1 MKERQ
6 KLVQTDGIDLATF
19 GQQLR
24 HLRRARGLTLT
35 ELGERVGR
43 APSALSLLEN
53 GRREPKLSLIE
64 QLAAVLSVPT
74 AELLS
79 RQPPSR
85 RAQLEIALADAQQDP
100 SYRRLG
106 LPQLRIGPRVPTEVL
121 EHLVAVAAELR
132 AQRSKPTATPEE
144 ARAAN
149 AALRDAMR
157 ERGNYF
163 DAIEREAAGALQ
175 AGGYSGGALSQGML
189 VSVVSHHGFA
199 VRYVQDLPRSVRS
212 LTDLRNRRIYVKQES
227 VGAHSPR
234 AIVLQALG
242 HFLLDHQVPRD
253 FADFLRQRVE
263 ANYFAAAVLMPE
275 NSAASVLVR
284 AKQDRDLAVE
294 DLVDLFSV
302 SYEMAAHRFTN
313 LATHHLDLPCHFV
326 KNDASGIIYKAYEND
341 GVVFPAD
348 PSGAIEGQRLC
359 RQWSGRQVFGAA
371 DRFSPYCQYSDTP
384 SGTYFCVA
392 QVDPRADLGF
402 AITLGVPFEHSR
414 WFRGREATT
423 RTRSACP
430 DGECCSRPPA
440 ALAERWEGRAWP
452 SARAHSHILSALPPA
467 ASLAS
472 TTPTSTSSS
481 TATPR
486 NNPYCR
492 LRSPRTSLAIWWIFC
507 SVWTSEASAFAVRS
521 AARRSRMVGFRLV
534 CVAGFVL
541 RNNPMIPSSRLT
553 PPGGSHTRATRI
565 MRFHVAIRADITVGG
580 RLGGRRSLTS
590 HDVPFGIIILGLRA
604 AAFPRPEPRCYL

>member
-1 MKERQ
+1 MSFTMKDRQ
-6 KLVQTDGIDLATF
+6 KLVETDGIDLATF

-24 HLRRARGLTLT
+24 HLRRARGLTLA
-35 ELGERVGR
+35 ELGDRVGR
-43 APSALSLLEN
+43 APSVLSLLEN

-64 QLAAVLSVPT
+64 QLATALSVPP

-85 RAQLEIALADAQQDP
+85 RAQLEIALAEAQQDP

-106 LPQLRIGPRVPTEVL
+106 LPQLKVGARVPTDVL

-149 AALRDAMR
+149 AALREAMR

-163 DAIEREAAGALQ
+163 DAIEREAASALR

-212 LTDLRNRRIYVKQES
+212 LTDLRNRRIYVKQEP

-234 AIVLQALG
+234 AVVLQALG

-263 ANYFAAAVLMPE
+263 ANYFAAAVLIPE
-275 NSAASVLVR
+275 PAAVTVLAG
-284 AKQDRDLAVE
+284 AKQTRDLAVE
-294 DLVDLFSV
+294 DLTDLFSV

-313 LATHHLDLPCHFV
+313 LATHHLGLPCHFV

-384 SGTYFCVA
+384 SGTYFCIA

-440 ALAERWEGRAWP
+440 ALASRWEGQAWP
-452 SARAHSHILSALPPA
+452 SARAHSHILSALP
-467 ASLAS
+467 
-472 TTPTSTSSS
+472 
-481 TATPR
+481 
-486 NNPYCR
+486 
-492 LRSPRTSLAIWWIFC
+492 
-507 SVWTSEASAFAVRS
+507 
-521 AARRSRMVGFRLV
+521 
-534 CVAGFVL
+534 AGSF
-541 RNNPMIPSSRLT
+541 
-553 PPGGSHTRATRI
+553 PG
-565 MRFHVAIRADITVGG
+565 VDDADIYEFLD
-580 RLGGRRSLTS
+580 RNAR
-590 HDVPFGIIILGLRA
+590 D
-604 AAFPRPEPRCYL
+604 

>member
-1 MKERQ
+1 MKDRQ
-6 KLVQTDGIDLATF
+6 NLVQTDGIDLITL
-19 GQQLR
+19 GQRLR

-64 QLAAVLSVPT
+64 QLATALSVPVSD
-74 AELLS
+74 LLS

-106 LPQLRIGPRVPTEVL
+106 LPQLKIGARVPTDVL

-132 AQRSKPTATPEE
+132 AQGSKPTATPEE

-149 AALRDAMR
+149 AALREAMR
-157 ERGNYF
+157 ERDNYF
-163 DAIEREAAGALQ
+163 EVIEREAADALS
-175 AGGYSGGALSQGML
+175 AGGYSGGAVTQGML

-199 VRYVQDLPRSVRS
+199 VRYIQDLPRSVRS
-212 LTDLRNRRIYVKQES
+212 LTDLRNRRIYVKQEP
-227 VGAHSPR
+227 VGPHSPR

-242 HFLLDHQVPRD
+242 HFLLGHQVPRD

-263 ANYFAAAVLMPE
+263 ANYFAAALLMPE
-275 NSAASVLVR
+275 TAAVPVLER
-284 AKQDRDLAVE
+284 AKQNRDLSVE

-313 LATHHLDLPCHFV
+313 LATHHLNLPCHFV

-371 DRFSPYCQYSDTP
+371 DRFSAYYQYSDTP
-384 SGTYFCVA
+384 SGSYFCIA
-392 QVDPRADLGF
+392 QVDPRADHGF
-402 AITLGVPFEHSR
+402 AITFGVPFEHSR

-423 RTRSACP
+423 RKRSACP
-430 DGECCSRPPA
+430 DGECCARPPV
-440 ALAERWEGRAWP
+440 ALAERWEGNAWP
-452 SARAHSHILSALPPA
+452 SARAHSHILSALP
-467 ASLAS
+467 
-472 TTPTSTSSS
+472 
-481 TATPR
+481 
-486 NNPYCR
+486 
-492 LRSPRTSLAIWWIFC
+492 
-507 SVWTSEASAFAVRS
+507 
-521 AARRSRMVGFRLV
+521 
-534 CVAGFVL
+534 AGSF
-541 RNNPMIPSSRLT
+541 
-553 PPGGSHTRATRI
+553 PG
-565 MRFHVAIRADITVGG
+565 VDDADIYEFLD
-580 RLGGRRSLTS
+580 R
-590 HDVPFGIIILGLRA
+590 HAQD
-604 AAFPRPEPRCYL
+604 

>member
-1 MKERQ
+1 MKVSQ
-6 KLVQTDGIDLATF
+6 NLVQTDGIDLATF
-19 GQQLR
+19 GQRLR
-24 HLRRARGLTLT
+24 HLRRMRGLTLT
-35 ELGERVGR
+35 ELGERVDR
-43 APSALSLLEN
+43 APSVLSLIEN

-64 QLAAVLSVPT
+64 QIATALSVPMT
-74 AELLS
+74 ELLS

-85 RAQLEIALADAQQDP
+85 RAQLEIALADAQHDP

-106 LPQLRIGPRVPTEVL
+106 LPQLKIGARVPTDVL

-132 AQRSKPTATPEE
+132 AQQSKPAATPEE

-149 AALRDAMR
+149 AALREAMR

-163 DAIEREAAGALQ
+163 EVIEREAAEALR

-189 VSVVSHHGFA
+189 VSVVSRHGFA
-199 VRYVQDLPRSVRS
+199 IRYVQDLPRSVRS
-212 LTDLRNRRIYVKQES
+212 LTDLRNRRIYVKQEP
-227 VGAHSPR
+227 VGVHSPR

-242 HFLLDHQVPRD
+242 HFLLGHQVPRD

-275 NSAASVLVR
+275 TAAAPVLDR
-284 AKQDRDLAVE
+284 AKQSRDLAVE

-302 SYEMAAHRFTN
+302 SY
-313 LATHHLDLPCHFV
+313 HHLDLPCHFV
-326 KNDASGIIYKAYEND
+326 KNDASGVIYKAYEND

-392 QVDPRADLGF
+392 QVDPRADRGF
-402 AITLGVPFEHSR
+402 AITLGVPFEDSR

-440 ALAERWEGRAWP
+440 ALAERWEGQAWP
-452 SARAHSHILSALPPA
+452 SARAHSHILSVLP
-467 ASLAS
+467 
-472 TTPTSTSSS
+472 
-481 TATPR
+481 
-486 NNPYCR
+486 
-492 LRSPRTSLAIWWIFC
+492 
-507 SVWTSEASAFAVRS
+507 
-521 AARRSRMVGFRLV
+521 
-534 CVAGFVL
+534 AGSF
-541 RNNPMIPSSRLT
+541 
-553 PPGGSHTRATRI
+553 PG
-565 MRFHVAIRADITVGG
+565 VDDADIYEFLDQHA
-580 RLGGRRSLTS
+580 R
-590 HDVPFGIIILGLRA
+590 D
-604 AAFPRPEPRCYL
+604 